1 MSAHPLHLLPLSQ
14 CLLQWHL
21 KVDDLWHRT
30 ATIEVTRTITRGTRA
45 GVTETL
51 LRRGSRDV
59 CDGAKATG
67 EELLKQYRR
76 RVEKLLQQPLLLGLL
91 VTDTGELTLPSILV
105 DARQLM
111 QKRSLT
117 ERTMR
122 NHLAQLLA
130 VGFISRKKWHGRQRS
145 FELWINP
152 SYVCKAPQNAPEVA
166 VAPVST
172 CTSIAA
178 ALSTNGTKF
187 PVIELLE
194 DHKEQKLEIGQC
206 GENAS
211 DVVSERP
218 FQEAE
223 ASNPAGRAAQAAKQG
238 QGRGA
243 AAAAPETPTPVA
255 PPTQPELPANYEAF
269 VIEAWLLAKALL
281 YPEQRFNAFQEQL
294 ARQAI
299 LRGVYRG
306 FTDQH
311 FDFERYHKGVLRRI
325 ELAEK
330 YFTRHAGRYWAPMPW
345 AEMVTGRGY
354 FDFENEKGFKG
365 TLKWLVADQ
374 RAEQLARVNR
384 AVGKAIGEL
393 KVRRKL
399 ELGQKTPLRV
409 PRWIVEAESRRTLYH
424 RHVAALEQL
433 GGTLALDKYHKLA
446 EPLLR

>member
-1 MSAHPLHLLPLSQ
+1 MSAHPIHLLPLSQ
-14 CLLQWHL
+14 CLLHWHL
-21 KVDDLWHRT
+21 KVDELWHRT
-30 ATIEVTRTITRGTRA
+30 PPIEVTRTITRGQRA

-51 LRRGSRDV
+51 LRRGSRAV

-76 RVEKLLQQPLLLGLL
+76 KVEKLLQQPFLFGLL

-122 NHLAQLLA
+122 NHLSQLLA

-145 FELWINP
+145 FELWIHP
-152 SYVCKAPQNAPEVA
+152 DYVCKTPQNAPETP
-166 VAPVST
+166 VAPVSD
-172 CTSIAA
+172 CTTIAS

-187 PVIELLE
+187 PVIKLLE
-194 DHKEQKLEIGQC
+194 DPKDQTLEIGQC

-211 DVVSERP
+211 GGISERP

-223 ASNPAGRAAQAAKQG
+223 ASNRAPRAGLTAKQG
-238 QGRGA
+238 QGGGA
-243 AAAAPETPTPVA
+243 AQVATETP
-255 PPTQPELPANYEAF
+255 PPAERPAQPELPATYAAY
-269 VIEAWLLAKALL
+269 VLEAWLMAKALL
-281 YPEQRFNAFQEQL
+281 YAEQRFTPFQEEL

-311 FDFERYHKGVLRRI
+311 FDFARYHKGVLRRL
-325 ELAEK
+325 ELVEK
-330 YFTRHAGRYWAPMPW
+330 HFTRHAGRFWAPMPW

-354 FDFENEKGFKG
+354 FDWENEQGFKG
-365 TLKWLVADQ
+365 TIKWLVADQ

-384 AVGKAIGEL
+384 AVSKAIGEL
-393 KVRRKL
+393 KLRRKI
-399 ELGQKTPLRV
+399 ELGEKVPLRV
-409 PRWIVEAESRRTLYH
+409 PRRLVELANRRTLYH
-424 RHVAALEQL
+424 QHIAALEQL
-433 GGTLALDKYHKLA
+433 GGTLATDKYNKLA